1 MAFFKSRS
9 QTPSSEDSAQD
20 DAQSM
25 DSLRKQARHR
35 LIGATVLVVIAVVGF
50 PMVFDTKP
58 RELATDIRID
68 MPERESV
75 RPSQAPVVPQPDK
88 IAQSS
93 SVQAE
98 SAASEKST
106 QESPVVVDTTS
117 ATAVPQQQIKSP
129 DNKSPDSKNATA
141 DKAKAHTERD
151 RAPTN
156 TDSKPTDK
164 ADAAPH
170 ADRFIVQVGA
180 YSDEAKVKEVRAK
193 IEKAGFST
201 YVHVAKTKEG
211 SRTRV
216 RIGPFARKEE
226 AQKVVNKLKSL
237 NLTAAVLTL

>member
-1 MAFFKSRS
+1 
-9 QTPSSEDSAQD
+9 
-20 DAQSM
+20 M

-58 RELATDIRID
+58 REVATDIRID

-75 RPSQAPVVPQPDK
+75 RSSQAPVAPQPDK
-88 IAQSS
+88 MAATST
-93 SVQAE
+93 ATEE
-98 SAASEKST
+98 SASAEKSA
-106 QESPVVVDTTS
+106 QESS
-117 ATAVPQQQIKSP
+117 AVADAVPAPVIKSP
-129 DNKSPDSKNATA
+129 DNKNAATDKAKPTAKSDAEHAPTTDSKASDKPA
-141 DKAKAHTERD
+141 DKAE
-151 RAPTN
+151 
-156 TDSKPTDK
+156 
-164 ADAAPH
+164 AAPH
-170 ADRFIVQVGA
+170 TDRFIVQVGA

-193 IEKAGFST
+193 LEKAGFST